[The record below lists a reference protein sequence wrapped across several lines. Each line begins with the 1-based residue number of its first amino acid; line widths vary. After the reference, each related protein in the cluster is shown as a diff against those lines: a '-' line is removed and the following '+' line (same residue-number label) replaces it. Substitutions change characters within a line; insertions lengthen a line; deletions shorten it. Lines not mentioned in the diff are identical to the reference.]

1 MRVWRLRASIV
12 FSALLFLYF
21 VYLVEVVYTRIPD
34 PYPIVSFEVS
44 LFTISVYCLL
54 VLLLLIITVYYIPV
68 FSFFFPSIF
77 QRWLLES
84 S

>member
-21 VYLVEVVYTRIPD
+21 VYLVEVVYTWIPD

-44 LFTISVYCLL
+44 LFTIFLFIVY
-54 VLLLLIITVYYIPV
+54 
-68 FSFFFPSIF
+68 
-77 QRWLLES
+77 
-84 S
+84 